1 MPDSRCCCDH
11 KLYGCDYTWYTELFL
26 HHCNVL
32 LSQRSVKTFMSLF
45 SFFAL
50 KKISQV
56 HRNDPSSITF
66 SQLWWNSSQ
75 LARLFKVKVALSHDL
90 NTALWFARM
99 ALSASVQKQ
108 VRLSSSAVIRELAMP
123 WKWTI
128 SPFLQN
134 VFRVQIALYVFF
146 YRFLQINSSNVLYE
160 NFGRLYNVY
169 LVSLTLISGYD
180 LYSAVACFY
189 LSVRI
194 TNLS

>member
-1 MPDSRCCCDH
+1 MPDRCCCCDH

-32 LSQRSVKTFMSLF
+32 LSQGSVKTFMSLF

-50 KKISQV
+50 KKISEV
-56 HRNDPSSITF
+56 HRNDPSSITV
-66 SQLWWNSSQ
+66 SQLWRNSSQ

-108 VRLSSSAVIRELAMP
+108 QGRLSASAVKRELAMP

-146 YRFLQINSSNVLYE
+146 YRFLQIKLFSSNVLYE
-160 NFGRLYNVY
+160 NLGRLYNVY

-189 LSVRI
+189 
-194 TNLS
+194 